1 MLGFPT
7 IAEGP
12 VVTPVAL
19 TQASA
24 AFGKTALVDNVTSL
38 QTGSVF
44 SLQLITKLEET
55 YAQLYNP
62 ALSSLLVTT

>member
-7 IAEGP
+7 IVEGP
-12 VVTPVAL
+12 VETPVAL
-19 TQASA
+19 TQAST
-24 AFGKTALVDNVTSL
+24 AFGKTAFVDNVTSL
-38 QTGSVF
+38 PTQSVLA
-44 SLQLITKLEET
+44 SQLIRGLEET